1 MISKNII
8 YLAAAAAGVLLIS
21 MTLASLWSDHRIREM
36 EQAVAAAKEH
46 ADAVEHAAADQEQK
60 ATEYKAK
67 IEYLENK
74 LAEISATARRQDEEL
89 EKLENDS
96 DTARGNVDRARR
108 LRSVAATADELCE
121 KLEELGHPCG

>member
-89 EKLENDS
+89 EKLKTNTADARND
-96 DTARGNVDRARR
+96 VERARR
-108 LRSVAATADELCE
+108 VRSVAATADELCA
-121 KLEELGHPCG
+121 KLDSIGHPCR